1 MVTVDLR
8 DWRRVLTPCP
18 AVPEPVAS
26 YVFFVDSIDKA
37 KAKIVEVLGKYG
49 MPYVAFPDENNIIT
63 CRMRFIL
70 DREDN
75 TVTFALDLDRIGID
89 FSQKPSQVLDAVSK
103 RAMEII
109 EFAIVMLKEVG
120 LVNDGNEA
128 KVRESMIRSWS
139 EWIEVPKAIL
149 PTLLGKL
156 MSGK

>member
-1 MVTVDLR
+1 MR

-18 AVPEPVAS
+18 ATPEPIAS
-26 YVFFVDSIDKA
+26 YVFFVSSLSGA
-37 KAKIVEVLGKYG
+37 KAKIVEVLDKYG

-63 CRMRFIL
+63 CRMRFAL
-70 DREDN
+70 ERDANLN
-75 TVTFALDLDRIGID
+75 TVTYILDLDRIGID

-103 RAMEII
+103 RAIEII

-128 KVRESMIRSWS
+128 KVRESMIKSWS